1 MEKRVMGA
9 AVPSSLPS
17 PGLAAGSAA
26 PIVGVEGL
34 QFFGVSIADW
44 VYLLVAIFYFVSAIH
59 VVYKIYVR
67 HQWAKAN
74 INRDGIVNVRQVVD
88 NSSVNA
94 KIVVAERKRKGVSE

>member
-9 AVPSSLPS
+9 AVSSSLPS
-17 PGLAAGSAA
+17 PSLAAGSAA
-26 PIVGVEGL
+26 PIFGVEGL

-67 HQWAKAN
+67 HQWANAN
-74 INRDGIVNVRQVVD
+74 LNKDGIVNVRQVVD

-94 KIVVAERKRKGVSE
+94 KIVVSERKRKGIAE